1 MGGWGEISK
10 SKAAAAGGPRKA
22 TQFFS
27 SAEKRSVCVFRR
39 CCSFRLSPSAFLY
52 AESRPAAAARFYRL
66 CCVARRGEGRE
77 EKIGAFFSFRH
88 LAERERGSHCSF
100 VKEKL
105 PSKRSPKKVQ
115 PSFRPLSGR
124 DLPPKVLETVPC
136 LSHRGYFNPPP
147 LEKGHYTGEMDT
159 PSLLLPIPTNL
170 SWWPKKPR
178 WEEVKGGR

>member
-1 MGGWGEISK
+1 MGKGTIFDRRRKEWEGLEMGGWGEISK

-22 TQFFS
+22 TQFLS

-77 EKIGAFFSFRH
+77 EKIGTFFSFRH

-105 PSKRSPKKVQ
+105 PSKRPPKKSTAFA
-115 PSFRPLSGR
+115 PS
-124 DLPPKVLETVPC
+124 TY
-136 LSHRGYFNPPP
+136 HRRYSK
-147 LEKGHYTGEMDT
+147 L
-159 PSLLLPIPTNL
+159 SLLIP
-170 SWWPKKPR
+170 PG
-178 WEEVKGGR
+178 VF